1 MGWTDAAAGH
11 RGFGP
16 AENDAGIV
24 GELLTDPNATTHGR
38 GNVFA
43 DRQYDFRVATAYK
56 LPHDL
61 SFGVVARYQDGQPF
75 SRVVVAPDLNQ
86 GADAIRAFRSG
97 KSRFTFTGTLD
108 IRVQKGIALPGG
120 GRAALVIDGYN
131 VINMDKEVEEWVVTG
146 PDYRTPTLAQPRARC
161 TSGCGW
167 SSSGLLASRC
177 PPAEEGCRQLPWR
190 RPVS

>member
-1 MGWTDAAAGH
+1 VFLAAAAAMGWTDAAAGN

-16 AENDAGIV
+16 AENDPGVV
-24 GELLTDPNATTHGR
+24 GELLADPNAATHAR

-43 DRQYDFRVATAYK
+43 DRQYNFRVATAYK

-75 SRVVVAPDLNQ
+75 SRMVVVPGLNQ
-86 GADAIRAFRSG
+86 GVDAVRAFRSG

-108 IRVQKGIALPGG
+108 IRVQKGVALPGG
-120 GRAALVIDGYN
+120 GRAALVLDGYN

-146 PDYRTPTLAQPRARC
+146 PDYRTPTAAQPPRAIHI
-161 TSGCGW
+161 
-167 SSSGLLASRC
+167 GLR
-177 PPAEEGCRQLPWR
+177 
-190 RPVS
+190 VSY